1 MDSVMLTTLVSIGTV
16 LFSCLTLP
24 LRCAYCYVRQGDKP
38 EIFCSYL
45 IAEDERNCNVPE
57 RPEYANQCALRN
69 ELHKQWSAT
78 RATAAE
84 MMRLPDIA
92 AEHVIATVEFFDH
105 FRGFGFVEVPSLKD
119 KAFLHARTLEQYGI
133 RDLRDGDEILCDVV
147 RSSKGLVV
155 ARVKTVCPLQT
166 KTAHAI
172 VVKLLSERAYG
183 FVQIQETGTDAF
195 STIMC

>member
-1 MDSVMLTTLVSIGTV
+1 
-16 LFSCLTLP
+16 
-24 LRCAYCYVRQGDKP
+24 
-38 EIFCSYL
+38 
-45 IAEDERNCNVPE
+45 
-57 RPEYANQCALRN
+57 
-69 ELHKQWSAT
+69 
-78 RATAAE
+78 

-147 RSSKGLVV
+147 RSSKGLAV
-155 ARVKTVCPLQT
+155 ARVKTVRPLQT

-195 STIMC
+195 FHYNVLTPERRQSLTLGQQLTVEVKTDKEGRSQVRRVISYS